1 MTFQQLQYLLQVSQ
15 SGSISK
21 AAKSLFVSQPS
32 VSVAISAL
40 EEELGFPIFSRTQRG
55 LAPTPEGMLVLEYAQ
70 RICATHAL
78 LTGIN
83 EKTSPTMQISC
94 DGYLPAHRAFSR
106 LLEECRDRTDI
117 TFRFSPD
124 QLKAT
129 MDKLAGCELDV
140 GFLFV
145 LSSWE
150 QVIRSQLEELALSC
164 EVLES
169 IPAAIRISPRHPLY
183 HKENLTPADFAQE
196 RLLEG
201 SNREISSSL
210 LKGIIPIDQKRIVV
224 CEQPTLLNRLVED
237 GIGYTVGYQLVYQ
250 KTSLRYVPLGDL
262 MYRVLC
268 VTNPIRPRTPELQ
281 RYIDLVKEEIV
292 RQQLR

>member
-1 MTFQQLQYLLQVSQ
+1 MTFQQLQYLLQVGQ
-15 SGSISK
+15 SGSISQ

-40 EEELGFPIFSRTQRG
+40 EEELGFPIFNRTQRG
-55 LAPTPEGMLVLEYAQ
+55 LSPTPEGILVLEYAQ
-70 RICATHAL
+70 RICSTHAL
-78 LTGIN
+78 LTGIS
-83 EKTSPTMQISC
+83 EKTAPTMHISC
-94 DGYLPAHRAFSR
+94 NGYLPAHRAFSR
-106 LLEECRDRTDI
+106 LLEEYKDRTDI
-117 TFRFSPD
+117 AFHFSSN
-124 QLKAT
+124 QLKPT
-129 MDKLAGCELDV
+129 LDKLAACELDV

-150 QVIRSQLEELALSC
+150 QVIRTQLEELALSC

-183 HKENLTPADFAQE
+183 QKESLTTADFAQE
-196 RLLEG
+196 RLLE
-201 SNREISSSL
+201 SSSREISSSL

-224 CEQPTLLNRLVED
+224 CEQPAMLNRLVED

-250 KTSLRYVPLGDL
+250 KTNLRYIPLGDL
-262 MYRVLC
+262 VYRVLC

-281 RYIDLVKEEIV
+281 RYIELTKEEIALP
-292 RQQLR
+292 RF